1 MNNKEIKDCAHCEHG
16 KISVFEYPCNECI
29 NNRNHEYFSSKFERS
44 HKSSSDFQT
53 TYLFEDTEKIVQAIK
68 EATDKKIFEERKE
81 SGDIKEDFALILN
94 PKHKDIIP
102 ELWYKAGIVIPI
114 VWSQF
119 AEENKAY
126 VVTDKNFVRN
136 ARVNMHSIFGLPGWL
151 PQYEGEWV
159 ADKKEEEDDK

>member
-1 MNNKEIKDCAHCEHG
+1 MNDILT
-16 KISVFEYPCNECI
+16 
-29 NNRNHEYFSSKFERS
+29 SS
-44 HKSSSDFQT
+44 
-53 TYLFEDTEKIVQAIK
+53 LFEEDIEKMVQAMK

-102 ELWYKAGIVIPI
+102 ELWYKAGLVIPI

-119 AEENKAY
+119 AEEEKCY
-126 VVTDKNFVRN
+126 VITDKNFVRN
-136 ARVNMHSIFGLPGWL
+136 ARVNMHSMFGLPGWL

-159 ADKKEEEDDK
+159 ADKKEKENGT